1 MLHLHFISKSQ
12 AKEIGLKR
20 FFDGS
25 MCKHGHISE
34 RNVSNGFCSECT
46 AIYQAEYE
54 AKRRVNT
61 ERKAYMKAYLSN
73 YENNGRKDTLRR
85 YYNKNRIKELER
97 SREKRIN
104 NASYY
109 RTKHVERLA
118 KIRIAIPLWH
128 EKENVLI
135 VYEKARELGMEVDHI
150 VPVTSDFVSGLHCW
164 HNLQLLERTEN
175 RSKSNKF
182 WPDMPDTIDPELIRM
197 VEEFKN
203 GREHI

>member
-20 FFDGS
+20 FFDVS

-46 AIYQAEYE
+46 AIYQDEYE
-54 AKRRVNT
+54 AKRRANT
-61 ERKAYMKAYLSN
+61 ERKAYMKAYLAS
-73 YENNGRKDTLRR
+73 YENKGRKDTLRR
-85 YYNKNRIKELER
+85 YYRKNRTKEIER
-97 SREKRIN
+97 SKKKRIN

-118 KIRIAIPLWH
+118 KIRTAIPLWH
-128 EKENVLI
+128 EKAEVLI
-135 VYEKARELGMEVDHI
+135 VYEKAREFGMAVDHV

-164 HNLQLLERTEN
+164 HNLQLLTKSEN
-175 RSKSNKF
+175 SSKLNRL
-182 WPDMPDTIDPELIRM
+182 WPDMPDIRDPELIRM
-197 VEEFKN
+197 VEEFKHD
-203 GREHI
+203 RKHI

>member
-54 AKRRVNT
+54 AKRRV
-61 ERKAYMKAYLSN
+61 
-73 YENNGRKDTLRR
+73 
-85 YYNKNRIKELER
+85 
-97 SREKRIN
+97 
-104 NASYY
+104 
-109 RTKHVERLA
+109 

-164 HNLQLLERTEN
+164 HNLQLLKRTEN

>member
-61 ERKAYMKAYLSN
+61 ERKAYMKAYG
-73 YENNGRKDTLRR
+73 YVWEG
-85 YYNKNRIKELER
+85 Y
-97 SREKRIN
+97 
-104 NASYY
+104 A
-109 RTKHVERLA
+109 
-118 KIRIAIPLWH
+118 
-128 EKENVLI
+128 
-135 VYEKARELGMEVDHI
+135 
-150 VPVTSDFVSGLHCW
+150 VTSDGTVTFYAYKKPAATITVGLKGV
-164 HNLQLLERTEN
+164 Q
-175 RSKSNKF
+175 
-182 WPDMPDTIDPELIRM
+182 
-197 VEEFKN
+197 N
-203 GREHI
+203 G